1 MFSLREY
8 RNPTDR
14 LPDYL
19 PWACLVAPGVVLQ
32 KDGVLQKTIAF
43 RGPDLASSS
52 ASELISA
59 VARLNNALKRLGSGW
74 AFFFEAQRFEAT
86 RYPSSRWRHA
96 AAWIVDFERR
106 AAFESAG
113 SHFESGYF
121 LTVVWQLPPLGEKRL
136 QALFF
141 SDPERRSAQRD
152 NARDLAVFEKAV
164 AELLDIMEGVFAD
177 VTELDDAET
186 LSYLH
191 STVSTNRHPVAVP
204 ETPMYLDALLPDMPF
219 TPGDIPMLGD
229 SFLPT
234 CTVVGFP
241 GTSLPGL
248 LDDLNHLEMEYR
260 WVTRYICLD
269 KQDAKSEIEKYRKRW
284 WSKRKGLWT
293 MLKEEA
299 TKQESALLDNAAANQ
314 AADADA
320 ALQELGDDLVG
331 FGYLTATVTVWDPD
345 QRQARRKLQAVK
357 QAIQARGFVVREEGL
372 NGREAWLGSLPGHVW
387 ANIRRPLVSS
397 LNLAH
402 LLPLSAVW
410 AGESENAHLRKV
422 CGRGEPHVYCS
433 TAGATPFRLNLNVD
447 DVGHTLV
454 VGPTGAGKST
464 LLSLLT
470 LQWLRYPGAQV
481 VIFDKD
487 RSSRAATI
495 AVGGLIY
502 EPGNDRAPTAFQPLR
517 RIDDRAER
525 AWASRFVLN
534 LLMAQ
539 RVEETPEIKRDID
552 QALELTASAPIDQ
565 RTLTNLTLN
574 LASLDLKT
582 ALRPYTIQGAYGQIF
597 DADHEDLGESF
608 WQMYEMGHLMGLGP
622 DVVAPALDYLFH
634 RVEERL
640 DGRPTLMVLDEAW
653 LFLAHPIFARRLQA
667 WLKTLRKKNV
677 YVVFATQEVADA
689 AQSPITATIVSAC
702 HTKIYLADEEALTPA
717 LMKAY
722 IDFGLTDTEVHILAS
737 AQKKRDYYYRSVKG
751 RRLFRLDLGPVALAY
766 AGMSSPDDH
775 RFFDELIAT
784 APAIEHAER
793 ILRHR
798 GIEWA
803 AVRVAEARQGGAVA
817 RESLASESNRE
828 VST

>member
-32 KDGVLQKTIAF
+32 KDGALQKTIAF
-43 RGPDLASSS
+43 RGPDLGSSS
-52 ASELISA
+52 ASELVSA

-74 AFFFEAQRFEAT
+74 AFFFEAQRFEST
-86 RYPSSRWRHA
+86 SYPSSEWRHP
-96 AAWIVDFERR
+96 AAWVLDLERR
-106 AAFESAG
+106 AAFEAAG
-113 SHFESGYF
+113 AHFESAYF
-121 LTVVWQLPPLGEKRL
+121 LTIVWQLPALGEKRL

-141 SDPERRSAQRD
+141 GDPERRSAHLD
-152 NARDLAVFEKAV
+152 NERDLATFQKTV
-164 AELLDIMEGVFAD
+164 AELLDIMHGVFAE

-186 LSYLH
+186 LAYLH

-204 ETPMYLDALLPDMPF
+204 ETPMYLDALLPDMAF
-219 TPGDIPMLGD
+219 TPGDIPMLGE

-234 CTVVGFP
+234 CTIVGFP
-241 GTSLPGL
+241 GTSLPGV
-248 LDDLNHLEMEYR
+248 LDDLNHLQIEYR
-260 WVTRYICLD
+260 WVTRYLCLD

-299 TKQESALLDNAAANQ
+299 TKQESALVDSAAANQ

-331 FGYLTATVTVWDPD
+331 FGYLTATITVWDPD
-345 QRQARRKLQAVK
+345 QQQARRKLQAVK
-357 QAIQARGFVVREEGL
+357 QAIQARGFVVRDEGL

-387 ANIRRPLVSS
+387 ANVRRPLVSS

-410 AGESENAHLRKV
+410 AGDSENAHLKKV
-422 CGRGEPHVYCS
+422 CGRGEPHIYCS

-447 DVGHTLV
+447 DVGHTLI

-464 LLSLLT
+464 LLSLLV
-470 LQWLRYPGAQV
+470 LQWLRYPNAQV
-481 VIFDKD
+481 RIFDKD
-487 RSSRAATI
+487 RSARAATL
-495 AVGGLIY
+495 AVGGLVY
-502 EPGNDRAPTAFQPLR
+502 EPGNERAPTAFQPLR

-534 LLMAQ
+534 LLLAQ
-539 RVEETPEIKRDID
+539 HVEETPEIKHDVD
-552 QALELTASAPIDQ
+552 QALELTATAPVEQ
-565 RTLTNLTLN
+565 RTLTGLSVNFAN
-574 LASLDLKT
+574 LALKA

-597 DADHEDLGESF
+597 DADQEHFGGGF
-608 WQMYEMGHLMGLGP
+608 WQMYEMGHLMGLGA

-634 RVEERL
+634 RVEEEL
-640 DGRPTLMVLDEAW
+640 DGRPTLLVLDEAW

-702 HTKIYLADEEALTPA
+702 HTKIYLADEEALTPSIT
-717 LMKAY
+717 KAY
-722 IDFGLTDTEVHILAS
+722 LDFGLTDAEIRILGE

-751 RRLFRLDLGPVALAY
+751 RRLFRLDLGPVALAL

-775 RFFDELIAT
+775 RFLDELVAQS
-784 APAIEHAER
+784 APGDHAER
-793 ILRHR
+793 ILQHR
-798 GIEWA
+798 GVDWA
-803 AVRVAEARQGGAVA
+803 VQRLVAARQGGGP
-817 RESLASESNRE
+817 AS
-828 VST
+828 

>member
-19 PWACLVAPGVVLQ
+19 PWACLVAPGVILQ

-52 ASELISA
+52 ASELVSA
-59 VARLNNALKRLGSGW
+59 VARLNNALKRLGSDW
-74 AFFFEAQRFEAT
+74 AFFFEAQRFEST
-86 RYPSSRWRHA
+86 RYPSSEWRHP
-96 AAWIVDFERR
+96 AAWVLDLERR
-106 AAFESAG
+106 AAFEAAG
-113 SHFESGYF
+113 AHFESAYF
-121 LTVVWQLPPLGEKRL
+121 LTVVWQLPAVGEKRL

-141 SDPERRSAQRD
+141 SDQERRSDQRD
-152 NARDLAVFEKAV
+152 NERDLV
-164 AELLDIMEGVFAD
+164 AYQKTVSELLDIMHGVFAE

-186 LSYLH
+186 LAYLH

-204 ETPMYLDALLPDMPF
+204 ETPMYLDALLPDMAF

-234 CTVVGFP
+234 CTIVGFP
-241 GTSLPGL
+241 GTSLPGV
-248 LDDLNHLEMEYR
+248 LDDLNHLQVEYR
-260 WVTRYICLD
+260 WVTRYLCLD

-299 TKQESALLDNAAANQ
+299 TKQESALLDSAAANQ

-331 FGYLTATVTVWDPD
+331 FGYLTVTVTVWDTD
-345 QRQARRKLQAVK
+345 QQQARRKLQAVK
-357 QAIQARGFVVREEGL
+357 QAIQARGFVVRDEGL
-372 NGREAWLGSLPGHVW
+372 NGRESWLGSLPGHVW
-387 ANIRRPLVSS
+387 ANVRRPLVSS

-410 AGESENAHLRKV
+410 AGDGENAHLKKV
-422 CGRGEPHVYCS
+422 CGRGEPHVTCS
-433 TAGATPFRLNLNVD
+433 TSGATPFRLNLNVD
-447 DVGHTLV
+447 DVGHTLI

-464 LLSLLT
+464 LLSLLA
-470 LQWLRYPGAQV
+470 LHWLRYPGAQV
-481 VIFDKD
+481 RIFDKD
-487 RSSRAATI
+487 RSARAATL
-495 AVGGLIY
+495 AVGGHIY
-502 EPGNDRAPTAFQPLR
+502 EPGNERAPTAFQPLR

-525 AWASRFVLN
+525 SWASRFVLN
-534 LLMAQ
+534 LLLAQ
-539 RVEETPEIKRDID
+539 HVEETPDIKRDVD
-552 QALELTASAPIDQ
+552 QALALTATAPVEQ
-565 RTLTNLTLN
+565 RTLTGLTVN
-574 LASLDLKT
+574 LANLALKG
-582 ALRPYTIQGAYGQIF
+582 ALRPYTIQGTYGQIF
-597 DADHEDLGESF
+597 DADEERLGRGF
-608 WQMYEMGHLMGLGP
+608 WQMYEMGHLMGLGG

-634 RVEERL
+634 RVEEEL
-640 DGRPTLMVLDEAW
+640 DGRPTLLVLDEAW

-689 AQSPITATIVSAC
+689 SQSPITPTIVSAC
-702 HTKIYLADEEALTPA
+702 HTKIYLADEEALTPSIS
-717 LMKAY
+717 KAY
-722 IDFGLTDTEVHILAS
+722 LDFGLTEAEIHILGE

-751 RRLFRLDLGPVALAY
+751 RRLFQLDLGQVALAF
-766 AGMSSPDDH
+766 AGMSSPDDQ
-775 RFFDELIAT
+775 RFLDELVAT
-784 APAIEHAER
+784 SRPAEHAER

-798 GIEWA
+798 GVDWA
-803 AVRVAEARQGGAVA
+803 VQRLVEARQGGAA
-817 RESLASESNRE
+817 PRSS
-828 VST
+828 